1 MSLPPDLQKVLDEI
15 DDADRAG
22 AQIASELTD
31 EQFHWQPDGGT
42 RWSVALC
49 LEHLTTSNEVYG
61 SAMRQAVDT
70 ARQHNWTRRGP
81 LAPGLFGRMFV
92 RSLEPPVK
100 RRTRAPGKIKPAS
113 GHSRE
118 EILRR
123 YHQAHELVRQTIR
136 DSAAI
141 DANRATFA
149 NPFIAF
155 VRVKVATGLQVI
167 AAHDRRHLW
176 QARQVVAR
184 PDFPQV
190 ARTPAT

>member
-1 MSLPPDLQKVLDEI
+1 M
-15 DDADRAG
+15 
-22 AQIASELTD
+22 ASR
-31 EQFHWQPDGGT
+31 G
-42 RWSVALC
+42 
-49 LEHLTTSNEVYG
+49 EHLLRGGLLFVNG
-61 SAMRQAVDT
+61 S
-70 ARQHNWTRRGP
+70 
-81 LAPGLFGRMFV
+81 GLFGRLFV

-100 RRTRAPGKIKPAS
+100 RRTRAPGKIRPAS

-123 YHQAHELVRQTIR
+123 YHQAHELVRETIR
-136 DSAAI
+136 DSATI

-149 NPFIAF
+149 NPFIGL
-155 VRVKVATGLQVI
+155 VRVTVATGLQVI

-176 QARQVVAR
+176 QAKEVVAR